1 MDETQSQVSNSTP
14 DIDSWMYDPANYR
27 LMKHFGIDSTNAFY
41 YQEKIKNIRNW
52 AEARTKSQDVADWLQ
67 AIKGVQREMGADPNV
82 DPINEINR
90 YARLDADEQY
100 IQKEKALYGDK
111 TFIPSQK
118 KKAQPSSTKNLISN
132 EVNKTMGK
140 VQKDIQKQVQQQVRG
155 IVQKA
160 IKEAF

>member
-1 MDETQSQVSNSTP
+1 MDNQTPTTQGQSSP

-41 YQEKIKNIRNW
+41 YQEKLQNIRNW
-52 AEARTKSQDVADWLQ
+52 AETKTKSQDVADWLA
-67 AIKGVQREMGADPNV
+67 AIKSVQREMGSDPNMNPV
-82 DPINEINR
+82 NEINR
-90 YARLDADEQY
+90 YARLDEDEQH
-100 IQKEKALYGDK
+100 IKKEKALYGDK
-111 TFIPSQK
+111 TFIPSQR
-118 KKAQPSSTKNLISN
+118 KAKPNPTKNLITN